1 MKYFESKLD
10 SVNSRT
16 AKWPSYST
24 SFVRLPFVVNSLV
37 LTTIIFLP
45 PYLYEQYSRFT
56 PTTIQNPRYSNC
68 PTVFHRAILSL
79 PFYRRT
85 FSRIFCSPFDPP
97 LTDTGT
103 SSARMFREL
112 RFENYVSYF
121 HRETE
126 KEREGEREKK
136 RKRQEIREER
146 NGPKRDAIRGAANQ
160 KEIEKNNGRKKIR
173 NK

>member
-1 MKYFESKLD
+1 MKYFEWKLD

-37 LTTIIFLP
+37 LTTIIFLL

-85 FSRIFCSPFDPP
+85 FSRIFRSPFDPP

-121 HRETE
+121 HRER
-126 KEREGEREKK
+126 ERERGGEKKKKKTRNTRREKRTKK
-136 RKRQEIREER
+136 RRDTGSSKSEGNRE
-146 NGPKRDAIRGAANQ
+146 K
-160 KEIEKNNGRKKIR
+160 
-173 NK
+173 